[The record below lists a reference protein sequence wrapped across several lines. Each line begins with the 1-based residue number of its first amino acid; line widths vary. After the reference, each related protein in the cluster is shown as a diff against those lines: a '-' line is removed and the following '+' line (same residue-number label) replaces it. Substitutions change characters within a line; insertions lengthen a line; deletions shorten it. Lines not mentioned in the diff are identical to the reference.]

1 MATLTQ
7 IRDLLALR
15 GRMEARQ
22 ISETLNAPLPLVVAM
37 LERLEAMGRA
47 TRVPDDANGCLSGSC
62 RSCPEGQRCLTE
74 RWMMLPSP
82 SPSP

>member
-1 MATLTQ
+1 MATLMQ
-7 IRDLLALR
+7 VRDLLALR

-22 ISETLNAPLPLVVAM
+22 ISETLGAPQPLVTAM

-47 TRVPDDANGCLSGSC
+47 VRVPDEADGCLSGSC

-74 RWMMLPSP
+74 RWMLKA
-82 SPSP
+82 

>member
-7 IRDLLALR
+7 VRDLLALR

-22 ISETLNAPLPLVVAM
+22 IGQTLNAPLPLVVAM

-47 TRVPDDANGCLSGSC
+47 VRVSDDANSCLSGSC

-74 RWMMLPSP
+74 RWMLTP
-82 SPSP
+82 